1 MEVRKSQIINAS
13 CIYIEGIGFLGTSA
27 EVEIPAI
34 EFETYEQNGGFYKQ
48 NLNTGILK
56 TMTAKF
62 IVSEFNS
69 VIYESFSK
77 QFNKSNPS
85 NLYVKWN
92 VSSPK
97 GHFDHIATFRGDITK
112 HTPPKVAAGEEVK
125 CEFELQLSF
134 LKLEDYG
141 VESVLIDTNNLICRI
156 GGTDLWEEIRSNL

>member
-56 TMTAKF
+56 AMTAKF

-69 VIYESFSK
+69 VIY
-77 QFNKSNPS
+77 
-85 NLYVKWN
+85 
-92 VSSPK
+92 
-97 GHFDHIATFRGDITK
+97 
-112 HTPPKVAAGEEVK
+112 
-125 CEFELQLSF
+125 
-134 LKLEDYG
+134 
-141 VESVLIDTNNLICRI
+141 
-156 GGTDLWEEIRSNL
+156 